1 MMWSGTLL
9 RVVCISHT
17 YTSYSFHRFIPRP
30 LCLSCSPS
38 CSWQCPLV
46 SQKLKAQSCR
56 RNKYTYRF
64 KIQNPEQKIRNPVI
78 FRNFSLY
85 LFLLSFFADH
95 FPHPVYVGSSL
106 RLLLLLSHD
115 GEYCIVVRVCRHA
128 VQHKYRGGEGARTVE
143 NPALIVPVVYTLAS
157 TTLMI
162 WIRKQLMQPLFLP
175 LSPHAARLRNETHT
189 RKTNIF
195 FVFLRW
201 WVWNWE
207 LEKTCQFFLFLQL
220 FFPPKGDFRFRRTSP
235 LSQTPKLFFALPA
248 PSLPASPCGRRSTT
262 HLSAKL
268 AAVHAG
274 GLLRVVVV
282 LGVGR
287 RTLRSSLIK

>member
-1 MMWSGTLL
+1 M
-9 RVVCISHT
+9 
-17 YTSYSFHRFIPRP
+17 
-30 LCLSCSPS
+30 
-38 CSWQCPLV
+38 
-46 SQKLKAQSCR
+46 
-56 RNKYTYRF
+56 
-64 KIQNPEQKIRNPVI
+64 
-78 FRNFSLY
+78 
-85 LFLLSFFADH
+85 
-95 FPHPVYVGSSL
+95 
-106 RLLLLLSHD
+106 
-115 GEYCIVVRVCRHA
+115 
-128 VQHKYRGGEGARTVE
+128 E

-195 FVFLRW
+195 LFFYAGG
-201 WVWNWE
+201 VWGAGENVSI
-207 LEKTCQFFLFLQL
+207 FLFLQL

-282 LGVGR
+282 LGVGG